1 MLKNITLLIFIIVL
15 SGCGMMGNSSKKD
28 TTLASIGID
37 RNDSSGNLMANSS
50 LDSNL
55 STPQPSTITDAEEES
70 SILPQTISMEFPN
83 ILKPDSDT
91 NSSSENNQSEDSNI
105 SIISDI
111 SEDNE
116 TVDSNSSLEDNKTLI
131 INEIGYEQLK
141 KNISQIEDIV
151 KIAQINLI
159 LLEEVMPQV
168 LDRCEG
174 MLSCTFEP
182 QILSVVLDNKTIS
195 KIDDIVDDSNFTL
208 DEYNNS
214 RVSLGELEFIKNYV
228 SEGTDYELKLDMA
241 SNDTILRS
249 FYKESNESDNNI
261 TIKNKN
267 DINRTLEEFQVF
279 KWSDYSK
286 DVTTRYFYRDINR
299 SIDISIYYLTDESGK
314 ETMHVYNRLAE
325 EGHKENMSLTLA
337 NREDDNS
344 TIQIQTN
351 SIEERSE
358 GNDTN
363 ISSFSS
369 TGEITDDNS
378 LILFSG
384 SLIDPT
390 SENNIT
396 TSTEVICSNSNCNE
410 NNSSSEENSSI
421 IDSNEDNITNEEEN
435 SSIINS
441 NEEIANIRDN
451 LQFYQLKITD
461 INLTDGSFL
470 LLPPYTDI
478 EGFSLIDIFEV
489 TLGTFTIFEGK
500 AQGEIHN
507 SSYNDML
514 DTLTIVKIREPD
526 EVNSSRDIFEVIN
539 NRPKIEI
546 ID

>member
-1 MLKNITLLIFIIVL
+1 MLKNIILLIFIIVFG
-15 SGCGMMGNSSKKD
+15 GCGMMGSSSNKD
-28 TTLASIGID
+28 TQIANSNTNRDLNSTP
-37 RNDSSGNLMANSS
+37 DSSLIADSS
-50 LDSNL
+50 LNNSV
-55 STPQPSTITDAEEES
+55 TDAEEES

-83 ILKPDSDT
+83 ILKPDNET
-91 NSSSENNQSEDSNI
+91 NSSSEDNQTINSNSLLENNQTTE
-105 SIISDI
+105 
-111 SEDNE
+111 
-116 TVDSNSSLEDNKTLI
+116 SNSSLENNRTKI
-131 INEIGYEQLK
+131 VNEIGYEQLK

-151 KIAQINLI
+151 KIAQINLV
-159 LLEEVMPQV
+159 LLEKVMPQV
-168 LDRCEG
+168 LDRCDG

-182 QILSVVLDNKTIS
+182 QILSIVLDNRTIS
-195 KIDDIVDDSNFTL
+195 KIDAIIDDSNITL

-214 RVSLGELEFIKNYV
+214 RVSLGELAFTKNYV
-228 SEGTDYELKLDMA
+228 DEGNDYELKLDMA

-249 FYKESNESDNNI
+249 FYKETNNSDSNI

-267 DINRTLEEFQVF
+267 DINKTLEEFQIF

-286 DVTTRYFYRDINR
+286 DVTTTYFYKDINR
-299 SIDISIYYLTDESGK
+299 TIDISIYYLTDENGK

-337 NREDDNS
+337 NKEDDNS

-351 SIEERSE
+351 SIEESSE

-384 SLIDPT
+384 SLTNPNLED
-390 SENNIT
+390 NIT
-396 TSTEVICSNSNCNE
+396 TSTTEVICNNNNCNE
-410 NNSSSEENSSI
+410 NNSSEENNTTIQNVENNSSEE
-421 IDSNEDNITNEEEN
+421 ID
-435 SSIINS
+435 
-441 NEEIANIRDN
+441 NIRDN
-451 LQFYQLKITD
+451 IQFYQLKITD

-478 EGFSLIDIFEV
+478 KGFSLIDIFEV

-507 SSYNDML
+507 SSYNDMI
-514 DTLTIVKIREPD
+514 DELTIVRIKEPD
-526 EVNSSRDIFEVIN
+526 EVNSSKEMFEVIPEEK
-539 NRPKIEI
+539 RPKIEI
-546 ID
+546 LE